1 MEFSAEILSIL
12 FFVGILAGIIDTI
25 AGGGGLITI
34 PALLFTGM
42 PPSTALATNKLQSVF
57 GTFTASLYFIRKKI
71 INLKDMKLMI
81 IIAFCSSILGG
92 WALLKIDSS
101 SLIKIV
107 PILLI
112 LIGIFFLLSKDIGKI
127 EKHKIISTLFFTFIF
142 VVIISFYDGFFGPG
156 TGSFF
161 TIAFIYLLG
170 TNILQATAQTKILNF
185 ATNLGSLLIF
195 SFLGEIYLLV
205 GLVMGLGQIIG
216 AIIGAKL
223 VISKGQ
229 KLIRPLVVIIS
240 FAMSFKLL
248 FYSE

>member
-1 MEFSAEILSIL
+1 MEFSTEILLIL

-34 PALLFTGM
+34 PALLFAGM
-42 PPSTALATNKLQSVF
+42 PPATALGTNKLQSVF
-57 GTFTASLYFIRKKI
+57 GTFTASLYFIRKKMI
-71 INLKDMKLMI
+71 KLKDMKLMI
-81 IIAFCSSILGG
+81 IIAFCSSIFGG

-101 SLIKIV
+101 LLIKIV

-112 LIGIFFLLSKDIGKI
+112 LIGIFFLLSKDIGKV
-127 EKHKIISTLFFTFIF
+127 EKHKIVSTVFFTFTFI
-142 VVIISFYDGFFGPG
+142 VIISFYDGFFGPG

-170 TNILQATAQTKILNF
+170 NNILQATAQTKILNF

-195 SFLGEIYLLV
+195 SFLGEIYLWI
-205 GLVMGLGQIIG
+205 GLVMGFGQIIG
-216 AIIGAKL
+216 ATIGAKL

-248 FYSE
+248 FYS